1 MRSSSGVVLV
11 VVLALAAAACGGGGK
26 PLSAK
31 DYSAK
36 LNAICTDLNAKQKE
50 LGTPGTLPE
59 FGDKGS
65 KLISDFGDAIG
76 KIEKLRPPAAMK
88 APAARFVAL
97 AEQERDGLEEL
108 FKAAKKNDAAGV
120 RRIATR
126 IAPLDRQMNRIANSS
141 LNAPACGQPG

>member
-50 LGTPGTLPE
+50 LGTPG
-59 FGDKGS
+59 S
-65 KLISDFGDAIG
+65 
-76 KIEKLRPPAAMK
+76 
-88 APAARFVAL
+88 
-97 AEQERDGLEEL
+97 
-108 FKAAKKNDAAGV
+108 
-120 RRIATR
+120 
-126 IAPLDRQMNRIANSS
+126 
-141 LNAPACGQPG
+141 